1 MAAIAAS
8 PTPKV
13 QPQLEINAEAPEVPV
28 VSNVVKDNQPVQVD
42 FVNYAVRSAYGSQ
55 FVEFPYDTGFIGL

>member
-13 QPQLEINAEAPEVPV
+13 QPQLEINAEAPEVP
-28 VSNVVKDNQPVQVD
+28 VVKDNQPVQVD

>member
-28 VSNVVKDNQPVQVD
+28 VKDNQPVQVD
-42 FVNYAVRSAYGSQ
+42 FADYAVRSAYGSQ